1 MDKANKDNS
10 SLVGKRM
17 KYCRELRKET
27 LEDIAAIVGVHK
39 TTIMRWEAGATAKIP
54 LPIIETLARHY
65 NVNPAWLSGKDV
77 SIKETYDLPDGAF
90 PYNPIMH
97 RIPILGTISAGMPLY
112 AEQNIEGYTY
122 TDLNSNGEYF
132 ALRVRG
138 DSMNAARIYE
148 GDILVIRKQD
158 VVEDGDIAVVLVDDM
173 EATVKRFYHNNG
185 TVTLMPQSTNPIH
198 TPQIYD
204 TKKVRIKIVGRV
216 MQNSIQY

>member
-1 MDKANKDNS
+1 MFQIKPYQHGRMIQEFHGWEQSKKLADYFHVQKSDLIEDKS
-10 SLVGKRM
+10 Q
-17 KYCRELRKET
+17 T
-27 LEDIAAIVGVHK
+27 
-39 TTIMRWEAGATAKIP
+39 
-54 LPIIETLARHY
+54 
-65 NVNPAWLSGKDV
+65 
-77 SIKETYDLPDGAF
+77 DLPDGAF

>member
-1 MDKANKDNS
+1 MSIGTNIKKLREKAGLS
-10 SLVGKRM
+10 QG
-17 KYCRELRKET
+17 EL
-27 LEDIAAIVGVHK
+27 
-39 TTIMRWEAGATAKIP
+39 AKIINVSDKTISTWENDTRIP
-54 LPIIETLARHY
+54 RMGAIQKLADYFHVQKSDLIEDKSQT
-65 NVNPAWLSGKDV
+65 
-77 SIKETYDLPDGAF
+77 DLPDGAF

-97 RIPILGTISAGMPLY
+97 RIPILGSISAGMPLY

-204 TKKVRIKIVGRV
+204 TKKVHIKIVGRV

>member
-1 MDKANKDNS
+1 MDIGERIK
-10 SLVGKRM
+10 KR
-17 KYCRELRKET
+17 RKELGLSAEQVADKLGVSPAT
-27 LEDIAAIVGVHK
+27 IYRYESNDIVNMRIDKLEPIADILNTSPAYLMG
-39 TTIMRWEAGATAKIP
+39 WEEDKSQT
-54 LPIIETLARHY
+54 
-65 NVNPAWLSGKDV
+65 
-77 SIKETYDLPDGAF
+77 DLPDGAF

>member
-1 MDKANKDNS
+1 MSIGTNIKKLREKAGLS
-10 SLVGKRM
+10 QG
-17 KYCRELRKET
+17 EL
-27 LEDIAAIVGVHK
+27 
-39 TTIMRWEAGATAKIP
+39 AKIINVSDKTISTWENDTRIP
-54 LPIIETLARHY
+54 RMGAIQKLADYFHVQKSDLIEDKSQT
-65 NVNPAWLSGKDV
+65 
-77 SIKETYDLPDGAF
+77 DLPDGAF

>member
-1 MDKANKDNS
+1 MSIGTNIKKLREKAGLS
-10 SLVGKRM
+10 QG
-17 KYCRELRKET
+17 EL
-27 LEDIAAIVGVHK
+27 
-39 TTIMRWEAGATAKIP
+39 AKIINVSDKTISTWENDTRIP
-54 LPIIETLARHY
+54 RMGAIQKLADYFHVQKSDLIEDKSQT
-65 NVNPAWLSGKDV
+65 
-77 SIKETYDLPDGAF
+77 DLPDGAF

-97 RIPILGTISAGMPLY
+97 RIPILGSISAGMPLY

>member
-1 MDKANKDNS
+1 MSIGTNIKKLREKAGLS
-10 SLVGKRM
+10 QG
-17 KYCRELRKET
+17 EL
-27 LEDIAAIVGVHK
+27 
-39 TTIMRWEAGATAKIP
+39 AKIINVSDKTISTWENDTRIP
-54 LPIIETLARHY
+54 RMGAIQKLADYFHVQKSDLIEDKSQT
-65 NVNPAWLSGKDV
+65 
-77 SIKETYDLPDGAF
+77 DLPEGAF

-97 RIPILGTISAGMPLY
+97 RIPILGSISAGLPLY

>member
-1 MDKANKDNS
+1 M
-10 SLVGKRM
+10 
-17 KYCRELRKET
+17 ET
-27 LEDIAAIVGVHK
+27 LNYNRNIFSKNLCRLMEQNNMTAVELSKKIGVSQPTVSEWRKGKKAPRWNKLEQIAALFHVQK
-39 TTIMRWEAGATAKIP
+39 SD
-54 LPIIETLARHY
+54 LIEDKSQT
-65 NVNPAWLSGKDV
+65 
-77 SIKETYDLPDGAF
+77 DLPDGAF

>member
-1 MDKANKDNS
+1 M
-10 SLVGKRM
+10 
-17 KYCRELRKET
+17 ET
-27 LEDIAAIVGVHK
+27 LNYNRNIFSKNLCRLMEQNNMTAVELSKKIGVSQSTVSEWRKGKKAPRWNKLEQIAALFHVQK
-39 TTIMRWEAGATAKIP
+39 SD
-54 LPIIETLARHY
+54 LIEDKSQT
-65 NVNPAWLSGKDV
+65 
-77 SIKETYDLPDGAF
+77 DLPDGAF